1 MSRGRAGDE
10 GGPILAGV
18 SLSRAGWRL
27 ESAWLAA
34 CLADAGGVRR
44 GRRCVAC
51 MSTGP
56 GGMRRVG
63 VCGSALVSRGTPRA
77 RPGAAHGWEET
88 SAGVRGCAVH
98 EGAWTRVVVSCYRIH
113 ASLEGWHRIDV
124 WTGVVCLS
132 GRPCRP
138 SMPRVGDCVVAAW
151 LSASPSSR
159 DGDMLSASVRG
170 GAPREPCT
178 VSDREHAERW

>member
-1 MSRGRAGDE
+1 MSRGREGDE
-10 GGPILAGV
+10 GGPSLAGV

-27 ESAWLAA
+27 ESAWLTA
-34 CLADAGGVRR
+34 CLADAGGVWR

-51 MSTGP
+51 MSTVP

-77 RPGAAHGWEET
+77 RSGAAHEWEET

-98 EGAWTRVVVSCYRIH
+98 EGAWTRVVVSDYRY

-124 WTGVVCLS
+124 WMGVVCLE
-132 GRPCRP
+132 RACHV
-138 SMPRVGDCVVAAW
+138 RVAIVWAA
-151 LSASPSSR
+151 
-159 DGDMLSASVRG
+159 
-170 GAPREPCT
+170 
-178 VSDREHAERW
+178 